1 MNTTLGKLGVVG
13 ALEAEI
19 SGVVASLPPS
29 PRESTLA
36 GRVFRDGLIGATPVV
51 AVAARIG
58 KAAAAMTTAALI
70 LRHEVTHVL
79 VVGVAGAATPRVNRG
94 DVVIAR
100 RLVQHDMDAAPLFP
114 ALEVPLTGRAAF
126 DADAAMSDRLMAAA
140 QSYIAEQLDRDFP
153 EEMRSRF
160 GLGEGPAALPS
171 GARRPRAIRADVM
184 TGDRFIADHG
194 ELDDIATL
202 TTQRAEA
209 VGVELDLAAV
219 EMESAAIAQVCHEHG
234 VPFAVLRII
243 SDSADD
249 DAAQDF
255 SAFLREIAGTYSAGI
270 VKRFVE
276 SETVKP

>member
-1 MNTTLGKLGVVG
+1 MGKLGVIG
-13 ALEAEI
+13 ALDEEI
-19 SGVVASLPPS
+19 SGVIAGLSNA
-29 PRESTLA
+29 RESNLA
-36 GRVFRDGLIGATPVV
+36 GRTYRSGLIGSTPVV

-58 KAAAAMTTAALI
+58 KVAAAMTTAALI

-126 DADAAMSDRLMAAA
+126 DADQAMTARLMAAA
-140 QSYIAEQLDRDFP
+140 QSYIAEQLDSDFS
-153 EEMRSRF
+153 EAVQTRF
-160 GLGEGPAALPS
+160 GLGDGPSVIA
-171 GARRPRAIRADVM
+171 GVARRPRAIRADVM

-202 TTQRAEA
+202 TTQRGEA

-219 EMESAAIAQVCHEHG
+219 EMESAAIAQVCQEHG
-234 VPFAVLRII
+234 VPFAALRII

-249 DAAQDF
+249 DAVQDF
-255 SAFLREIAGTYSAGI
+255 SAFLREIAGPYSAGI

-276 SETVKP
+276 GGTAPPAR